1 METRIGYFKGLAIKA
16 DNVFEAYD
24 KLPLYKDYTPKE
36 EDGDCYRVTI
46 IDGTLFI
53 EIWESDKK
61 DFAPIVCTNHFT
73 VKF

>member
-1 METRIGYFKGLAIKA
+1 METRIGYFKNLVIKA

-24 KLPLYKDYTPKE
+24 KLPLYKDYIPKE

-46 IDGTLFI
+46 IDGALFI
-53 EIWESDKK
+53 EIWESGKK

-73 VKF
+73 IKF